1 MTTFFG
7 PPYHLEW
14 IPWMREPAFAFGKH
28 LTVLVYDVALVNPSY
43 LAWLIDKR
51 SPAFPAHVVDTAKAA
66 LLLSAQDDRESFKR
80 WCADAFARFGNQ
92 PAEVYASP
100 KFDAFRAAALEAPP
114 TPPAPPAPMRLPSVD
129 VRRFALLD
137 IPDEPAP
144 PAPSPK
150 KRK

>member
-14 IPWMREPAFAFGKH
+14 IPWMREPAFAFGKYR
-28 LTVLVYDVALVNPSY
+28 TVLVYDVALVNPSY
-43 LAWLIDKR
+43 LAGLIDKR
-51 SPAFPAHVVDTAKAA
+51 SPTFPAHVILTAKAA
-66 LLLSAQDDRESFKR
+66 LLAAPTDDREGFR
-80 WCADAFARFGNQ
+80 QWCAGALVEFANQ
-92 PAEVYASP
+92 PAEVYPSP
-100 KFDAFRAAALEAPP
+100 TFAQLA
-114 TPPAPPAPMRLPSVD
+114 PPAPPAPPAPAAVPSRLPAVEL
-129 VRRFALLD
+129 RRFELLD